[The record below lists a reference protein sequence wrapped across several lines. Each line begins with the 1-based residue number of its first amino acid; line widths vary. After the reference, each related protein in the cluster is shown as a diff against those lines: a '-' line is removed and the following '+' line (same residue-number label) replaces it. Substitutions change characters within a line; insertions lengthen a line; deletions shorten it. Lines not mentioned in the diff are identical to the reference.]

1 MLDRYLPR
9 IDGAW
14 QPATERIRPIDVAIA
29 IGLAGL
35 SLAALIGGAADVGPR
50 SGVTAGLLLLQS
62 LPLLA
67 RRRFPLEVFLIVVAA
82 TIAHVATLPQGAV
95 LNAGLG
101 VLVAFYTLGE
111 RLDRQASVPMALLA
125 GTILG
130 LLMISQGG
138 FPAALQGVIQT
149 ELILGVALL
158 VGDSSR
164 IRRLYTAAIEDRA
177 RLVEQEREERTLRA
191 VLEERQR
198 IARELHDVVA
208 HHVSVIVIQAGG
220 ASRAVDKRPADVRSA
235 LDAIAATGRQALTDM
250 RRLVGSDAEGDAAP
264 LPRLAELATL
274 LQQVQSAG
282 LAVDLSIEGE
292 PRRLDPGLEL
302 SAYRI
307 IQEGLTN
314 SLKHAGNGRA
324 VATVRYETDA
334 LEITIED
341 HRGRGPAPAL
351 EPAHDGRGLLGM
363 RERVALFGGTFTAG
377 PTATGFR
384 VAARLPLDDPG
395 PVS

>member
-9 IDGAW
+9 TDGAW
-14 QPATERIRPIDVAIA
+14 HPATEPVRAVDVAIA
-29 IGLAGL
+29 IGLAAL
-35 SLAALIGGAADVGPR
+35 SLAALVGGAPDVGPPTA
-50 SGVTAGLLLLQS
+50 VTAGLLLLQS
-62 LPLLA
+62 LPLIA

-82 TIAHVATLPQGAV
+82 TIAHVAILPEGTV

-111 RLDRQASVPMALLA
+111 RLDRQASVPLAALA

-130 LLMISQGG
+130 LLMISRGG

-158 VGDSSR
+158 VGDASR

-177 RLVEQEREERTLRA
+177 RLVEQEREERTRRA

-198 IARELHDVVA
+198 IARELHDVIA
-208 HHVSVIVIQAGG
+208 HHVTVIVIQAGG

-250 RRLVGSDAEGDAAP
+250 RRLVGFTAETDAAP
-264 LPRLAELATL
+264 PPRLDELDSL
-274 LQQVQSAG
+274 LHQVQSAG

-292 PRRLDPGLEL
+292 QRRLDPGLEL

-314 SLKHAGNGRA
+314 SLKHSGGGRA

-341 HRGRGPAPAL
+341 HRGHGPAPRV

-377 PTATGFR
+377 PTTSGFR
-384 VAARLPLDDPG
+384 VAARLPLDDLAPA
-395 PVS
+395 P